1 MRRWAVV
8 AYLLLVGMATGL
20 AAQVYKPLVPAIS
33 VPVDID
39 RGLVFVPVVIQ
50 DSLPCVLL
58 FDTGTRGICLFK
70 DVASALPDRVN
81 VQKRVLDPR
90 DSLNYGH
97 INHPQV
103 TVGDLHFTADK
114 LHIVQRT
121 RMPQMVGHRFDGVI
135 GTALLDAFVVRIDY
149 ANSRLELFD
158 KSTFEGW
165 PGVPAIDY
173 VVSDGIPALAVSA
186 NISRQSLQPMLQLHT
201 GFRDAV
207 AFSKRY
213 ADKKDLFDLF
223 PDYFYFSTVVAPG
236 HRVPAR
242 QVTWPSISMLGVS
255 FSDVPVWM
263 SRREYGFIAGKKADG
278 IMGAGLLSNF
288 NVTFDHSRRQLY
300 LEPSSKTLRVPVVS
314 WHGMRL
320 VMTPDFSQC
329 LVDDIM
335 PGSPAEQAG
344 IQVGDELLAVYGES
358 LAYKSMQQIE
368 ELLGGGERLIELHYR
383 HDKLIFRKI
392 FRVSAQHPPGVKP

>member
-1 MRRWAVV
+1 MRRWVFV
-8 AYLLLVGMATGL
+8 AFLFLVGMTTVL
-20 AAQVYKPLVPAIS
+20 TAQVTKPLVPAVSI
-33 VPVDID
+33 PVDID
-39 RGLVFVPVVIQ
+39 RGLVFVPVVIN

-58 FDTGTRGICLFK
+58 FDTGTHGVCLFK

-97 INHPQV
+97 INHPQIALA
-103 TVGDLHFTADK
+103 GLHFTADK

-135 GTALLDAFVVRIDY
+135 GTTLLEAYVVRIDY

-173 VVSDGIPALAVSA
+173 MVTDGIPALAVSA
-186 NISRQSLQPMLQLHT
+186 TINQQPLQPILQLHT
-201 GFRDAV
+201 GFSDAV
-207 AFSKRY
+207 AISNRY
-213 ADKKDLFDLF
+213 AGKKNLFDYF
-223 PDYFYFSTVVAPG
+223 PEYFYYATVVAPG

-242 QVTWPSISMLGVS
+242 QVTWPSISLLGVS

-263 SRREYGFIAGKKADG
+263 SRREKGLFTTKTADG

-288 NVTFDHSRRQLY
+288 TVTIDHDRRQLY
-300 LEPSSKTLRVPVVS
+300 LEPLSATLHVPVVS

-329 LVDDIM
+329 LVDDVM

-358 LAYKSMQQIE
+358 LAYKSMQQIDV
-368 ELLGGGERLIELHYR
+368 LLGGSERLIELHYR

-392 FRVSAQHPPGVKP
+392 FRVSAQLAPEAKP